1 MYERV
6 NVLVFLINELAN
18 SYFPY
23 PVCDFV
29 TVREFRAMS
38 FLGFGLKNF
47 ARGGGCF
54 FVVWEKRCIF
64 ASYEDCF

>member
-1 MYERV
+1 MHERV

-23 PVCDFV
+23 PVSDFV

-38 FLGFGLKNF
+38 F
-47 ARGGGCF
+47 
-54 FVVWEKRCIF
+54 W
-64 ASYEDCF
+64 ASD

>member
-23 PVCDFV
+23 PVCYFV

-38 FLGFGLKNF
+38 F
-47 ARGGGCF
+47 
-54 FVVWEKRCIF
+54 W
-64 ASYEDCF
+64 ASD